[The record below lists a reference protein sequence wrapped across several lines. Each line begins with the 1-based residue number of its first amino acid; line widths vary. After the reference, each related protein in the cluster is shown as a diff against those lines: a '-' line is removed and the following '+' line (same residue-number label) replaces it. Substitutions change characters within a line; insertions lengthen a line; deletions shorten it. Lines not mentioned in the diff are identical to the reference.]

1 MRTRLLTAASIACFA
16 ATVFAQEQAD
26 PKTLI
31 PSATLNAIAQRVSG
45 AQARNHVLE
54 MCPFERNRPEAEYLS
69 GTYRESLYAEK
80 TAKEYGFSDVHIE
93 KFPLGSKQWD
103 GEMGELWVTEP
114 GPVQLITRYR
124 DIATT
129 LATGSRSA
137 DVTAELVYVGQ
148 GNSAADYAGKDV
160 KGKIVLASG
169 AVGAAHNL
177 AVRQFGAEGVVSF
190 FNGTGKPIDRPDQM
204 GWSGIQASADPAVR
218 TTWGFI
224 LSLRMGLDLLG
235 RLEKH
240 QKVMVH
246 AKVKAAEYDAPMNV
260 VVATIPGDGST
271 NEEFHFTSHLFEGI
285 AKQGA
290 NDNCG
295 GPATQLEAGRAWI
308 EMIKD
313 GTLPK
318 PKRTIRFLWVPEI
331 SGTTAYLRAHPEL
344 GQHVVASVSMDMV
357 GANQT
362 INKNSLHLNQTMY
375 SIPSIIND
383 VSRQFFEY
391 VGETNREK
399 LHNRRNGY
407 AFQNPI
413 IDPSGTRDPFNYN
426 IEKFYGSSDHQVH
439 LDWNPRIPAVQFGN
453 WPDAVY
459 HSSDDAPA
467 NQDPTQM
474 KRAAFLMIAVGSVF
488 TNSGPGDTMAVAGVA
503 LSYAQQRIAA
513 DVRDAMAF
521 VNNSAAV
528 DLNENYKEA
537 LNLVKWAYWR
547 EKVDVRSAG
556 SLAIGDKA
564 AIADVNAL
572 ADTLSVGETADTAR
586 VKLAYK
592 SAATRLKVAY
602 TDVPALSAAE
612 EAAAKLIPVKKPV
625 DPNAPAPSA
634 GSGQA
639 GRGGGAGGGGGQ
651 AGAPAPGAPPAP
663 PTLTGYYTQEA
674 NNFADG
680 VRSILDVRNAIAAE
694 FGPVPVENVVN
705 YFRNL
710 ERQGTWTI
718 K

>member
-1 MRTRLLTAASIACFA
+1 MHRRFLTAATLAVFA
-16 ATVFAQEQAD
+16 ATVAAQEQAD

-31 PSATLNAIAQRVSG
+31 ASATLNAIAERVSG

-54 MCPFERNRPEAEYLS
+54 MCPFERNRPAEEYAS

-80 TAKEYGFSDVHIE
+80 TAKAYGFSDVHIE
-93 KFPLGSKQWD
+93 KFPLGQKQWD
-103 GEMGELWVTEP
+103 GEMGELWITDPAPAELV
-114 GPVQLITRYR
+114 TRYR

-129 LATGSRSA
+129 LASGSRNA
-137 DVTAELVYVGQ
+137 DVTAELVYVGR
-148 GNSAADYAGKDV
+148 GDTAADYAGKDV

-190 FNGTGKPIDRPDQM
+190 FNGTGKPVDRPDQM
-204 GWSGIQASADPAVR
+204 GWSGIQAGNDPNVR
-218 TTWGFI
+218 TTWGFV
-224 LSLRMGLDLLG
+224 LSLRMGLDLVG
-235 RLEKH
+235 RLERR
-240 QKVMVH
+240 QKVMVR
-246 AKVKAAEYDAPMNV
+246 AIVKAAEYDAPMNV

-271 NEEFHFTSHLFEGI
+271 NEEFHFTAHLFEGI

-318 PKRTIRFLWVPEI
+318 PKRTVRFLWVPEI
-331 SGTTAYLRAHPEL
+331 SGTRAYLQAHPEL
-344 GQHVVASVSMDMV
+344 GQHVVASVSTDMV

-362 INKNSLHLNQTMY
+362 INHNSLHLNQTMY

-459 HSSDDAPA
+459 HSSDDSPA

-474 KRAAFLMIAVGSVF
+474 KRVAFIMVAVGSVF
-488 TNSGPGDTMAVAGVA
+488 ANSGPNDAMAVAGVA

-513 DVRDAMAF
+513 DVRDAMAL
-521 VNNSAAV
+521 VNNSAAAN
-528 DLNENYKEA
+528 LNENYKEA

-547 EKVDVRSAG
+547 EKIDVRSAG
-556 SLAIGDKA
+556 TLAIGDRA

-572 ADTLSVGETADTAR
+572 ADTLSAGETADTAR
-586 VKLAYK
+586 VRLAYK
-592 SAATRLKVAY
+592 SATARLKVAHVEIP
-602 TDVPALSAAE
+602 TLSAAE
-612 EAAAKLIPVKKPV
+612 QAAAKLIPVKKTTSG
-625 DPNAPAPSA
+625 APGAP
-634 GSGQA
+634 
-639 GRGGGAGGGGGQ
+639 GAPGA
-651 AGAPAPGAPPAP
+651 AGAPAVPS
-663 PTLTGYYTQEA
+663 LTGYYTQEA

-680 VRSILDVRNAIAAE
+680 TRSILDIRNAISAE

-710 ERQGTWTI
+710 ERLGTWAI
-718 K
+718 R

>member
-1 MRTRLLTAASIACFA
+1 MRRLVIAAAIACLT

-54 MCPFERNRPEAEYLS
+54 MCPFERNRPAEEYTS
-69 GTYRESLYAEK
+69 GTYRESAYAEK

-93 KFPLGSKQWD
+93 RFPLGSKQWD

-114 GPVQLITRYR
+114 GPAQLITRYR

-129 LATGSRSA
+129 LATGSRSG
-137 DVTAELVYVGQ
+137 DVTAELVYVGR
-148 GNSAADYAGKDV
+148 GDTAADYAGKDV

-169 AVGAAHNL
+169 PVGAAHNL

-190 FNGTGKPIDRPDQM
+190 FNGTGKPVDRPDQM
-204 GWSGIQASADPAVR
+204 GWSGIQASADPNVR

-246 AKVKAAEYDAPMNV
+246 AVVKAAEYDAPMNV

-271 NEEFHFTSHLFEGI
+271 NEEFHFTAHLFEGI

-331 SGTTAYLRAHPEL
+331 SGTTAYLRAHPDL
-344 GQHVVASVSMDMV
+344 GQHVVASISTDMV

-362 INKNSLHLNQTMY
+362 INHNSLHLNQTMY

-413 IDPSGTRDPFNYN
+413 IDPSGTRDPFHYN
-426 IEKFYGSSDHQVH
+426 IEKFYGASDHQVH

-474 KRAAFLMIAVGSVF
+474 KRAAFLMIATASIF
-488 TNSGPGDTMAVAGVA
+488 ANSGPNDTMAIAGVA
-503 LSYAQQRIAA
+503 LSYAEERIAA

-521 VNNSAAV
+521 VNNSAAA

-547 EKVDVRSAG
+547 EKIDVRSAG

-572 ADTLSVGETADTAR
+572 ADTLSGGEAADAAR

-592 SAATRLKVAY
+592 SAASRLKVAY
-602 TDVPALSAAE
+602 AEVPALSAAE
-612 EAAAKLIPVKKPV
+612 QAAAKLIPSKKPV
-625 DPNAPAPSA
+625 DPNAP
-634 GSGQA
+634 QA
-639 GRGGGAGGGGGQ
+639 GRGGGAGRAGGAGSAGGAQ
-651 AGAPAPGAPPAP
+651 AAPA
-663 PTLTGYYTQEA
+663 PTLTGYHTQEA

-680 VRSILDVRNAIAAE
+680 TRSILDIRNAISAE

-718 K
+718 R

>member
-1 MRTRLLTAASIACFA
+1 MHRRLIIATAVAIFA
-16 ATVFAQEQAD
+16 ATLAAQEQAD

-31 PSATLNAIAQRVSG
+31 PSATLNTIAQRVSG

-54 MCPFERNRPEAEYLS
+54 MCPFERNRPAEEYLS

-93 KFPLGSKQWD
+93 KFPLGAKQWD

-114 GPVQLITRYR
+114 GPVQLVTRYR

-148 GNSAADYAGKDV
+148 GNTAADYAGKDV
-160 KGKIVLASG
+160 KGKIVLTSG

-204 GWSGIQASADPAVR
+204 GWSGIQASNDPAVR

-235 RLEKH
+235 RLERH
-240 QKVMVH
+240 QKVMLH
-246 AKVKAAEYDAPMNV
+246 AIVKAAEYDAPMNV

-271 NEEFHFTSHLFEGI
+271 NEEFHFTAHLFEGI

-318 PKRTIRFLWVPEI
+318 PKRTVRFLWVPEI

-344 GQHVVASVSMDMV
+344 GQHVVASISTDMV

-362 INKNSLHLNQTMY
+362 INHNSLHLNQTMY

-426 IEKFYGSSDHQVH
+426 IEKFYGASDHQVH

-459 HSSDDAPA
+459 HSSDDSPA

-474 KRAAFLMIAVGSVF
+474 KRAAFLMITTASIF
-488 TNSGPGDTMAVAGVA
+488 ANSGASDVMAVAGVA
-503 LSYAQQRIAA
+503 LSYAEQRIAA

-521 VNNSAAV
+521 INGSTAAN
-528 DLNENYKEA
+528 LNENYKEA

-547 EKVDVRSAG
+547 EKTDVRTAG
-556 SLAIGDKA
+556 SLAVGDRA

-572 ADTLSVGETADTAR
+572 ADTLSGGETANTAR

-592 SAATRLKVAY
+592 SAASRLKVTYA
-602 TDVPALSAAE
+602 DVPTLSAAE
-612 EAAAKLIPVKKPV
+612 QAAAKLIPSKKPV
-625 DPNAPAPSA
+625 DPNAAP
-634 GSGQA
+634 A
-639 GRGGGAGGGGGQ
+639 GRGGGAGP
-651 AGAPAPGAPPAP
+651 AAPGGAPAP

-680 VRSILDVRNAIAAE
+680 TRSILDIRNAIAAE

-710 ERQGTWTI
+710 ERLGTWTI
-718 K
+718 KSL